1 MQSITECTLQSGFD
15 VVSKSFKSKK
25 REEGR
30 KKFLQGWWHNFFDW
44 VLFLC
49 ALGNGSIFLA
59 VSKVFLHA
67 HSVINYKHVSN
78 PAIVTS
84 PHTKCR

>member
-1 MQSITECTLQSGFD
+1 LEMGQ
-15 VVSKSFKSKK
+15 K
-25 REEGR
+25 
-30 KKFLQGWWHNFFDW
+30 
-44 VLFLC
+44 
-49 ALGNGSIFLA
+49 FLA

-84 PHTKCR
+84 PHTKCRYSLGPVHRILCCNFTFTQNDYRALMFNALLCILACISPHPLQRH